1 MTIGYKLSQ
10 EADNDIADIFDYT
23 EFEYGLQKAIEYT
36 TQFSAVFIRL
46 YQELELRR
54 SRDEIRAGLRS
65 LIQNKHVIFYR
76 ILNDHI
82 RIVKVLDSRSD
93 IPRFLDKS

>member
-10 EADNDIADIFDYT
+10 QADNDIADIFDYT
-23 EFEYGLQKAIEYT
+23 EFEYGLQQAIEYT

-46 YQELELRR
+46 YQELELGR